1 MAPMDCSKARGPWVG
16 LASLA
21 NAAALLRRAAVP
33 ATTALAL
40 ALAAAAVATAAALVA
55 VVASHEWVVWTSR
68 VGCGSESTASV
79 RAGAARAGGG
89 EEGGVGDRLF
99 VIGETEL
106 L

>member
-1 MAPMDCSKARGPWVG
+1 M
-16 LASLA
+16 A

-33 ATTALAL
+33 ALAL
-40 ALAAAAVATAAALVA
+40 ALATAAVATAAALGAAIAGHV
-55 VVASHEWVVWTSR
+55 WVVWTSR
-68 VGCGSESTASV
+68 GGCGSESMTPA